1 MQRQSSKDLR
11 RDIFA
16 IAARQG
22 GYFTVGQAASVGYD
36 RRRLAYHAGAENF
49 ERVERGLYRVP
60 SMPVSEHDDLIRASF
75 WSRDRSG
82 EPQGTVS
89 HRTAL
94 AVHGLGDLF
103 AGAIHLTVPPG
114 FRNRPP
120 GGWVLHRGVVG
131 LEDRE
136 DHGGFWITTAQRTLL
151 DVSGSD
157 DVGKDELAKAVADAL
172 EKGVVIRGRLV
183 RAAEEASAE
192 RLIDLLLRG
201 GR

>member
-1 MQRQSSKDLR
+1 
-11 RDIFA
+11 
-16 IAARQG
+16 
-22 GYFTVGQAASVGYD
+22 
-36 RRRLAYHAGAENF
+36 
-49 ERVERGLYRVP
+49 
-60 SMPVSEHDDLIRASF
+60 
-75 WSRDRSG
+75 
-82 EPQGTVS
+82 
-89 HRTAL
+89 
-94 AVHGLGDLF
+94 LF